1 MSSDETPTAGDESPI
16 VGPGGRQIFTY
27 FGEMIPNQVFVKNES
42 STEQANF
49 VMQGMDGT
57 ESPWKLFGVLRAG
70 ETVSYMVQWPTKAV
84 FWNQG
89 LFQTSINVYGNGI
102 FAGEQARDS

>member
-1 MSSDETPTAGDESPI
+1 MSSTESPVTGTDSPI
-16 VGPGGRQIFTY
+16 VGPGERQIFTY
-27 FGEMIPNQVFVKNES
+27 FGEQIPNQVFVQNES

-57 ESPWKLFGVLRAG
+57 ESPWKLFVALGPG
-70 ETVSYMVQWPTKAV
+70 ETVSYMVQWPTKALV
-84 FWNQG
+84 WNQG

-102 FAGEQARDS
+102 FAGEQTA